1 MGVALQ
7 DFWQAYPST
16 LEVQHARSQEA
27 SLIVWLWSPE
37 SEAMD
42 LRHYDKVAH
51 DLIASYEDVQEGMS
65 TPYGIA
71 RTHTLTVV
79 PQAAYP
85 GKASIRSS
93 SANVYTGISPC
104 LPGFWHLVI
113 T

>member
-1 MGVALQ
+1 ME
-7 DFWQAYPST
+7 S
-16 LEVQHARSQEA
+16 
-27 SLIVWLWSPE
+27 E

-85 GKASIRSS
+85 GKAASQKRHRF
-93 SANVYTGISPC
+93 YQKQ
-104 LPGFWHLVI
+104 LH
-113 T
+113 